1 MKLTEREEKMKTKEK
16 QPYWVGIIRGGGFRE
31 VRCIQCEPPC
41 VKTISVSAD
50 DPKCKKEAQNGKDNN
65 TKMPRLRIGL

>member
-1 MKLTEREEKMKTKEK
+1 ME
-16 QPYWVGIIRGGGFRE
+16 PYWVGVIRGGGFRE

-65 TKMPRLRIGL
+65 TKMPRLRKGLSTRDMDKTQR